1 MVTGTRRIRGA
12 SSTGCLLSLLLFT
25 ATLYYAV
32 NIGELFFRYYR
43 LLDEVESQVRVAAA
57 LDNGTIQRRI
67 AATVDDLGLPDSAA
81 RITIRRSASPREI
94 TIETAY
100 SESVDLPFF
109 TRTFNF
115 HPKAT
120 QPL

>member
-1 MVTGTRRIRGA
+1 MVTSRRGA
-12 SSTGCLLSLLLFT
+12 SSTGCLFSLLLFT

-81 RITIRRSASPREI
+81 RVSIRRNASPHEI

-109 TRTFNF
+109 THTFNF
-115 HPKAT
+115 HPRAT
-120 QPL
+120 LPL